1 LGLTTVKASRQ
12 LNQRLAAGDFE
23 YAFKHALTRQV
34 AYDSMLA
41 DRRKA
46 LHERAATTI
55 EALYSR
61 QIDDWVDVL
70 AHHYGRTSNTAKTVE
85 YLFRSGQRA
94 AQRFAFEEGIAS
106 LKQALE
112 LLKSVPEDQ
121 QRLRLELRIQNSLL
135 LLWEKVRS
143 VGSAEIR
150 PPLER
155 RVELCEQ
162 LGDGTELFR
171 SLLELSTSCIVSGE
185 LPKAHQVAR
194 RNLNLAEESR
204 RPTILSF
211 AHMSLAQ
218 VLSTK
223 GELAAAEDHFE
234 QGVSFAEADSR
245 SGGLGASGFPFFLSL
260 MAQNLWL
267 LGYPDRALASA
278 KEVIT
283 LARSQR
289 DEWFGW
295 TAPYYALLVLLWR
308 RDFQALDDAN
318 QLLTF
323 VTERGFNIESS
334 QITVGAALIDRGRL
348 AEGVA
353 QIEHAEQGYV
363 RFKLHGEGRH
373 EHELIEATA

>member
-1 LGLTTVKASRQ
+1 
-12 LNQRLAAGDFE
+12 
-23 YAFKHALTRQV
+23 
-34 AYDSMLA
+34 M
-41 DRRKA
+41 
-46 LHERAATTI
+46 
-55 EALYSR
+55 
-61 QIDDWVDVL
+61 
-70 AHHYGRTSNTAKTVE
+70 
-85 YLFRSGQRA
+85 
-94 AQRFAFEEGIAS
+94 
-106 LKQALE
+106 
-112 LLKSVPEDQ
+112 
-121 QRLRLELRIQNSLL
+121 
-135 LLWEKVRS
+135 WEKVRS

-234 QGVSFAEADSR
+234 QGVSLAEAEPK
-245 SGGLGASGFPFFLSL
+245 SGGLGAEGFPFFLSL

-267 LGYPDRALASA
+267 LGYPDRALTSA
-278 KEVIT
+278 KQVIT
-283 LARSQR
+283 LARRQR
-289 DEWFGW
+289 NEWWGW
-295 TAPYYALLVLLWR
+295 TARWSALLVLLWR
-308 RDFQALDDAN
+308 RDCQAVDDAN

-323 VTERGFNIESS
+323 VTEWGFSSGAS
-334 QITVGAALIDRGRL
+334 QITLVPHSLI
-348 AEGVA
+348 EGV
-353 QIEHAEQGYV
+353 
-363 RFKLHGEGRH
+363 
-373 EHELIEATA
+373 